1 MVNWLLDNRFI
12 GSIIPP
18 LHLEWRDFA
27 LLVLRTQSFLY
38 GWWDCVAM
46 CSRLC
51 KVAEESLFHVCC
63 AENESRRG
71 CELHQSTKAP
81 KHQRTGRQCSSA
93 AGQRSPEQGSAERV
107 LSSQESSP
115 PFLFLP
121 SNSCWARSWSAQSLR
136 IKNQPQHLLRWELS
150 AYCSLPQVPQPE
162 SLSSF
167 SFSFFLTL
175 AALEGRILIEIRKI
189 GEAWSWDDL
198 KAGYHQDL
206 PCRLQE
212 MDFVDQNLEIKLRSE
227 IVLANNRGTIDIGD
241 VS

>member
-1 MVNWLLDNRFI
+1 MLQCV
-12 GSIIPP
+12 
-18 LHLEWRDFA
+18 RDCVRWQKRVFFMCA
-27 LLVLRTQSFLY
+27 ALRTRAGEDVS
-38 GWWDCVAM
+38 CTKAP
-46 CSRLC
+46 
-51 KVAEESLFHVCC
+51 K
-63 AENESRRG
+63 
-71 CELHQSTKAP
+71 HQSTKAP
-81 KHQRTGRQCSSA
+81 KHQSTGRQCSSA